1 MRPEERLRPAR
12 RRTVGRLRQKCGDAK
27 GGCKDPCQKDGGK
40 DPCQKDGCAQ
50 KSGCGLFGGGLFS
63 GCAQKCGD
71 AKGGCKDPCQKDGCK
86 DPCQKDGCKDGGK
99 DCVQKSCGPSLL
111 ERIFARRNCCE
122 SKGGKDGKGGDGK
135 GDDKAVDGD
144 KVEPTADAPVP
155 PAPVVDPSAFL
166 KSQRRVITAST
177 SLVR

>member
-1 MRPEERLRPAR
+1 
-12 RRTVGRLRQKCGDAK
+12 
-27 GGCKDPCQKDGGK
+27 
-40 DPCQKDGCAQ
+40 
-50 KSGCGLFGGGLFS
+50 
-63 GCAQKCGD
+63 
-71 AKGGCKDPCQKDGCK
+71 
-86 DPCQKDGCKDGGK
+86 
-99 DCVQKSCGPSLL
+99 L

-135 GDDKAVDGD
+135 SDEKAADGD